1 MVMVRMPGQVVVS
14 SIFAK
19 PIRPRESPMS
29 DESIRLSVAGMSCA
43 GCVAAVEE
51 ALRRV
56 EGVQE
61 ATVNFVEHTARVTG
75 TAPPERL
82 VEAVRQA
89 GYEAAELRGLADE
102 ADKEAMEMAHY
113 RKRLRMTGVAALL
126 AVPLMLGEMVFHVL
140 PPIDTPAGQ
149 VFWLITGLLT
159 LGVLIYS
166 GGHFF
171 RGAWSAFR
179 HHQANMDTLIALG
192 TGSAWLY
199 SMVVA
204 LFPDSVP
211 VLARHAYFE
220 AAVVILALINLGGA
234 LEMRARGKTS
244 EAIKR
249 LLGLQPKTARVVRE
263 GKEIDVP
270 IEEVGL
276 EETLRV
282 RPGDRI
288 PVDGKVIEGESAV
301 DESMLTGE
309 PIPVAKQAGDEVIG
323 GTINQSGTL
332 LFQASRIGRDM
343 ALARIIELVRQAQ
356 ASKPAIGRLA
366 DRVSGVFVPV
376 VMIIAVLT
384 FLVWYNL
391 GPSPQLSYALVTG
404 ITVLVIAC
412 PCALGLA
419 TPISIMVGIGKAAE
433 HGILIRSGDALQQAG
448 RLTTLVLDKTG
459 TVTEGRPTVTAVEA
473 ASGRNEN
480 EVLRLAA
487 ALEAGSNHPLA
498 AAILA
503 AAEARTLEL
512 PKAEGFENLTG
523 KGLRGRIGEREVL
536 VGQAAFMREQGVSE
550 AAWAARI
557 EALAGRGATP
567 VCVAADGEL
576 IGLVA
581 IEDPIRPGM
590 TDIIRAMHGMGLKV
604 ALVTG
609 DHRITAQAVAGQIGI
624 DEVRAEVLP
633 EGKIDYVQQLQAKGE
648 VVAMVG
654 DGINDAPALSQAD
667 VGFAIGAG
675 TDVAIESAD
684 VTLMRASLQGV
695 LTAIQ
700 LSRATVR
707 NIWQNLF
714 GAFIYNSLGI
724 PVAAGVLYPAL
735 GMLLNPMIGGAAMA
749 FSSVT
754 VVTNANRLRRF
765 TPDRV
770 Q

>member
-1 MVMVRMPGQVVVS
+1 
-14 SIFAK
+14 
-19 PIRPRESPMS
+19 MS

-113 RKRLRMTGVAALL
+113 RKRLRMTGVAAVM
-126 AVPLMLGEMVFHVL
+126 AVPLMLGEMVFQVL
-140 PPIDTPAGQ
+140 PPIDTPNGQ
-149 VFWLITGLLT
+149 VFWLLTGLLT

-263 GKEIDVP
+263 GREIDVP

-276 EETLRV
+276 EETVRV

-288 PVDGKVIEGESAV
+288 PVDGRVIEGESAV

-309 PIPVAKQAGDEVIG
+309 PIPVAKQPGDEVIG

-343 ALARIIELVRQAQ
+343 ALARIIELVREAQ

-459 TVTEGRPTVTAVEA
+459 TVTEGRPAVTAVEA
-473 ASGRNEN
+473 APGRDDN

-498 AAILA
+498 AAISS
-503 AAEARTLEL
+503 AAEARALEL
-512 PKAEGFENLTG
+512 PKAEGFENVTG
-523 KGLRGRIGEREVL
+523 KGLRGRIEAREVL
-536 VGQAAFMREQGVSE
+536 VGQSGFLEQQGV
-550 AAWAARI
+550 ATGAWSQRI

-576 IGLVA
+576 LGLLA
-581 IEDPIRPGM
+581 IEDPIRAGM
-590 TDIIRAMHGMGLKV
+590 ADIVRAMHELGLKV

-633 EGKIDYVQQLQAKGE
+633 EGKIDYVKQLQAKGE

-684 VTLMRASLQGV
+684 VTLMRSSLQGV
-695 LTAIQ
+695 LTAIE

-714 GAFIYNSLGI
+714 GAFVYNTLGI
-724 PVAAGVLYPAL
+724 PIAAGVLYPAL

-754 VVTNANRLRRF
+754 VVTNANRLRGFR
-765 TPDRV
+765 PREV
-770 Q
+770 KA